1 MAQKVIYTVLTGGYD
16 HLQQPE
22 VIDPDWDF
30 VCFGDQDGQDGVW
43 QLRSIPFEGTPV
55 MRARWA
61 KMHPHILLPEY
72 SYSVFMDA
80 NLCIFG
86 SDFYSALLRAQKATK
101 TCPLPC
107 WSTPSATK
115 MAQNLPFAVL
125 EHPQR
130 DCVWDELL
138 YCYLKDK
145 VSTRT
150 AVRWHRFL
158 QKMDMPRHNGLAET
172 CILYREHNYPGVVAL
187 DELWWDY
194 LVQSGGSRDQLCFT
208 PALHKLGLVP
218 GLLLGPGLNARNVP
232 YIKYVNH
239 PVKGTQNQPGKLN
252 WANLK
257 YNIRLLWRK
266 AVLLC
271 LK

>member
-16 HLQQPE
+16 HLRQPR
-22 VIDPDWDF
+22 VIDPDWDY
-30 VCFGDQDGQDGVW
+30 VCFGDRDGQDGVW
-43 QLRSIPFEGTPV
+43 KLQRIPFEGSNV
-55 MRARWA
+55 IRARWA
-61 KMHPHILLPEY
+61 KMHPHVLFPDY

-80 NLCIFG
+80 NLCVIG
-86 SDFYSALLRAQKATK
+86 PEFYAALKNDV
-101 TCPLPC
+101 PI
-107 WSTPSATK
+107 
-115 MAQNLPFAVL
+115 AVL

-130 DCVWDELL
+130 DCVWDELR
-138 YCYLKDK
+138 YCFLKDK

-150 AVRWHRFL
+150 AVKWHRL
-158 QKMDMPRHNGLAET
+158 LKKMDMPRHNGLAET

-232 YIKYVNH
+232 YVKYVNH
-239 PVKGTQNQPGKLN
+239 PVTGPQNIPGKLN

-257 YNIRLLWRK
+257 YNLRLLWRK

>member
-16 HLQQPE
+16 HLQQPR
-22 VIDPDWDF
+22 VIDPDWDY
-30 VCFGDQDGQDGVW
+30 VCFGDRDGQDGVW
-43 QLRSIPFEGTPV
+43 KLQRIPFEGSNV

-61 KMHPHILLPEY
+61 KMHPHVLFPDY

-80 NLCIFG
+80 NLCVIG
-86 SDFYSALLRAQKATK
+86 PEFYAALKNDV
-101 TCPLPC
+101 PI
-107 WSTPSATK
+107 
-115 MAQNLPFAVL
+115 AVL

-130 DCVWDELL
+130 DCVWDELR

-150 AVRWHRFL
+150 AIRWHSFL
-158 QKMDMPRHNGLAET
+158 KKMDMPRHNGLAET

-232 YIKYVNH
+232 YVKYVNH
-239 PVKGTQNQPGKLN
+239 PVTGPQNIPGKLN

-257 YNIRLLWRK
+257 YNLRLLWRK

-271 LK
+271 LR